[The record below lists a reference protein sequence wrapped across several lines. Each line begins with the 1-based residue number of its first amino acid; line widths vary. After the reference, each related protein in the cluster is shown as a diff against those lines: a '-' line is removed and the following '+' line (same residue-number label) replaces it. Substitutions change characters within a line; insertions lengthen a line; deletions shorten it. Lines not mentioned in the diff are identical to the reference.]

1 MQQFLTQDKLGRQ
14 ISIEFEIIDPLSPKF
29 SEKLALISD
38 SLSRA
43 YVPVEVQFARQFPES
58 LSQDKFLNSLEPFFK
73 DGISKVEWPV
83 VEENIENIL
92 RKFFGNTFSKSL
104 SANKDVCSN
113 FTHFLILAK
122 DKNNPSPLGA
132 IYCMMSNA
140 ENEHTVRVPIFGV
153 APEAQSRGIGKLLMR
168 SILKQIS
175 NAKKITLSTRVT
187 NEKALN
193 AYRSWGFVSSPNT
206 MEHWANLEYSVEHAK
221 GLK

>member
-14 ISIEFEIIDPLSPKF
+14 ISIEFEIVDPLSPQF
-29 SEKLALISD
+29 SEKLITVSD

-43 YVPVEVQFARQFPES
+43 YVPVEAQFARQFPES
-58 LSQDKFLNSLEPFFK
+58 LSRDKFLNSLEPFFK
-73 DGISKVEWPV
+73 EGVSKVEWPL
-83 VEENIENIL
+83 VEASIENIL
-92 RKFFGNTFSKSL
+92 LNFFGDVFSKSL
-104 SANKDVCSN
+104 SANKEVCSN

-122 DKNNPSPLGA
+122 DKNSPSPLGA
-132 IYCMMSNA
+132 IYCMMSNG
-140 ENEHTVRVPIFGV
+140 ESEHTVRVPIFGV

-168 SILKQIS
+168 SILKQIP
-175 NAKKITLSTRVT
+175 NAKKIALSTRVT

-206 MEHWANLEYSVEHAK
+206 IEHWTNLEYSVEHAE